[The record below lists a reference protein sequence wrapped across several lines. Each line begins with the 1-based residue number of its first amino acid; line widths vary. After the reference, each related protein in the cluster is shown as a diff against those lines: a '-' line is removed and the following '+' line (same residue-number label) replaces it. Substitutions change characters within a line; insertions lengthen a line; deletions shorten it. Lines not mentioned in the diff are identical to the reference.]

1 MPHGPAD
8 HCPACGTTLDPVDPP
23 TVQRCPSCEEY
34 VFHNPTPNCRVVV
47 VDGDA
52 ALLVEIL
59 DAYRVEDPPYPDVS
73 EWMLPGGHPHVG
85 EQPAE
90 TAARE
95 LAEETNLSV
104 DPADLVLFDAV
115 SRQVVAGNH
124 ALVLCYAVERSST
137 SPASQARQDAVE
149 RSDVEGPLRAA
160 SDAGDARF
168 FTPAELAASDRRFRE
183 MAVEPERCRSF
194 EWWVSAA
201 RDALD

>member
-8 HCPACGTTLDPVDPP
+8 HCPTCGTALDPVDPP

-47 VDGDA
+47 VDREDEG

-59 DAYRVEDPPYPDVS
+59 DAYRVEEPPYADVS
-73 EWMLPGGHPHVG
+73 EWMLPGGHPEVG

-95 LAEETNLSV
+95 LEEETNLTV
-104 DPADLVLFDAV
+104 DPTDLVLFDAV
-115 SRQVVAGNH
+115 SRQVVAGTH
-124 ALVLCYAVERSST
+124 ALVLCYAVERSN
-137 SPASQARQDAVE
+137 
-149 RSDVEGPLRAA
+149 VEGPLRAD
-160 SDAGDARF
+160 SDAGDAKF
-168 FTPAELAASDRRFRE
+168 FTPAELAASDRQFRE

-194 EWWVSAA
+194 EWWHDAA
-201 RDALD
+201 RETLVE

>member
-23 TVQRCPSCEEY
+23 TVQRCPVCEEY

-47 VDGDA
+47 VDGDG

-59 DAYRVEDPPYPDVS
+59 DAYRVEDPPYTDVS

-95 LAEETNLSV
+95 LAEETNLTV

-115 SRQVVAGNH
+115 SRQVVAGTH
-124 ALVLCYAVERSST
+124 AMVLCYAVERSN
-137 SPASQARQDAVE
+137 
-149 RSDVEGPLRAA
+149 VEGPLRAA

-168 FTPAELAASDRRFRE
+168 FTPAELAASDRQFRE
-183 MAVEPERCRSF
+183 MAVEPDRCRSF
-194 EWWVSAA
+194 EWWHDTA
-201 RDALD
+201 RETLED

>member
-23 TVQRCPSCEEY
+23 TVQRCPACEEY

-47 VDGDA
+47 VDGDG

-59 DAYRVEDPPYPDVS
+59 DAYRVEDPPYTDVS

-95 LAEETNLSV
+95 LAEETNLTV

-115 SRQVVAGNH
+115 SRQVVAGTH
-124 ALVLCYAVERSST
+124 AMVLCYAVERSN
-137 SPASQARQDAVE
+137 
-149 RSDVEGPLRAA
+149 VEGPLRAA

-168 FTPAELAASDRRFRE
+168 FTPAELAASDRQFRE
-183 MAVEPERCRSF
+183 MAVEPDRCRSF
-194 EWWVSAA
+194 EWWHDTA
-201 RDALD
+201 RETLED